1 MSLDNMLLTEQSC
14 AILYPRSLIKNSE
27 KKTDSNTE
35 PDFSISSLGQN
46 QSHILF
52 IVNNADY
59 KFLSDDEMEVLGK
72 LLTACN
78 LSMADIALVNY
89 HFNKQN
95 YQEFNR
101 QFIPKKVLIFGIKP
115 TELELPFDIPH
126 FQVQPF
132 QTQLYLTAPDFETF
146 LKNTDLKRQLWASLQ
161 KLFL

>member
-1 MSLDNMLLTEQSC
+1 
-14 AILYPRSLIKNSE
+14 
-27 KKTDSNTE
+27 
-35 PDFSISSLGQN
+35 
-46 QSHILF
+46 
-52 IVNNADY
+52 
-59 KFLSDDEMEVLGK
+59 MEVLGK